1 MSKTEM
7 IKFKLSNCPLF
18 AKKLN
23 VNEKLNEIRAK
34 FQKELPKDSLFFCS
48 DGTQIKSEDEKD
60 FILKDVIENEE
71 NAYVLH
77 LKNKENEESIQISNE
92 LSISGVESQDQNTD
106 GNIDEDCGENDMED
120 DQSGIEVYFRFF

>member
-60 FILKDVIENEE
+60 FILKDVIEKEE
-71 NAYVLH
+71 NAYVLQ
-77 LKNKENEESIQISNE
+77 LKNKENEESIQISND
-92 LSISGVESQDQNTD
+92 LTISGVDTKIKTQ
-106 GNIDEDCGENDMED
+106 ME
-120 DQSGIEVYFRFF
+120 ILMKIAEKMIWKMTKVELRLL

>member
-48 DGTQIKSEDEKD
+48 MEPKSNRKTKKTS
-60 FILKDVIENEE
+60 F
-71 NAYVLH
+71 
-77 LKNKENEESIQISNE
+77 
-92 LSISGVESQDQNTD
+92 
-106 GNIDEDCGENDMED
+106 
-120 DQSGIEVYFRFF
+120 